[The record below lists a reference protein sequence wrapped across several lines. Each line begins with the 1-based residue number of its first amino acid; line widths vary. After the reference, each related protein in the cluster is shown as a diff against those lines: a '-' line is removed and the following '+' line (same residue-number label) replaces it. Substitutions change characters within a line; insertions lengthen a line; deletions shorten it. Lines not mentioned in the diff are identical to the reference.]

1 MFLHH
6 GWVPG
11 VGNPPCQSDSQ
22 IGRARHIWGI
32 DSVEQALRDLT
43 GIDVE
48 SEGYRLAY
56 RIVAD
61 NLSLRHL
68 LVADPC
74 NPITRPAMSG
84 GRLQKT
90 WRPDNDT
97 STSCV
102 RTSLNTGVG
111 LSIANQKSPILI
123 Y

>member
-1 MFLHH
+1 MAGL
-6 GWVPG
+6 PG
-11 VGNPPCQSDSQ
+11 VDKSALSKRLSDVS
-22 IGRARHIWGI
+22 GATHFGI
-32 DSVEQALRDLT
+32 DSLEQALRDLT

-61 NLSLRHL
+61 NLALRHP

-74 NPITRPAMSG
+74 NPITRPAMTG
-84 GRLQKT
+84 RRLQKT
-90 WRPDNDT
+90 WGPDNDT
-97 STSCV
+97 SNSCV

-111 LSIANQKSPILI
+111 LSAANQKSPILI

>member
-1 MFLHH
+1 MAGLL
-6 GWVPG
+6 G
-11 VGNPPCQSDSQ
+11 VGKSALSKRLSDVS
-22 IGRARHIWGI
+22 GATNLEI

-68 LVADPC
+68 LGADPC

-102 RTSLNTGVG
+102 RTSLNSGVG
-111 LSIANQKSPILI
+111 LSIANLKSPILI

>member
-1 MFLHH
+1 MAGL
-6 GWVPG
+6 PG
-11 VGNPPCQSDSQ
+11 VGKSPLSKRLSE
-22 IGRARHIWGI
+22 ISVATHLGI

-61 NLSLRHL
+61 NLALRHP

-74 NPITRPAMSG
+74 NPITRPAMTG
-84 GRLQKT
+84 RRLQKT
-90 WRPDNDT
+90 WGPYNDT
-97 STSCV
+97 SNSCV

-111 LSIANQKSPILI
+111 LSAANQKSPI
-123 Y
+123 